1 MVLKNS
7 YTCFLSKL
15 GGIEKKCVLTVRLI
29 NTAFPPFLHSVI
41 VTSLNFTFTQRF
53 LADFFFPRVYRPI
66 FQVLI
71 LFQTKTWRRANFR
84 PTKKYTLSRSC
95 TRSANPL
102 PCQSG
107 VNILFRLF
115 YLVEFDTELS
125 SFRVLKGQT
134 DPRCSYEN
142 HTISYHN
149 EQNRYPFQT
158 KTAQNT
164 ILFGVAHSLIAYI
177 GE

>member
-1 MVLKNS
+1 MILKNS
-7 YTCFLSKL
+7 YTCYLLKL
-15 GGIEKKCVLTVRLI
+15 GGIGKKKRPNSTFNKHSLSTI
-29 NTAFPPFLHSVI
+29 LHSVI

-53 LADFFFPRVYRPI
+53 LANFVCIFFPGVYRPV

-115 YLVEFDTELS
+115 YLVEFDNELF

-134 DPRCSYEN
+134 DPRCSFEN

-149 EQNRYPFQT
+149 EQNRYPF
-158 KTAQNT
+158 
-164 ILFGVAHSLIAYI
+164 
-177 GE
+177 